1 MRLPMSRYVVVALAL
16 VVLVTL
22 LPQTAAAAGPCIAAT
37 AANTPGERADLFRLS
52 LERFG
57 ANHADLTAAQR
68 QFITQS
74 AKLGDDLGATQPDAR
89 AEAALIRKA
98 KTFVERSHELFTNN
112 QLGELFTSM
121 GSVQTFFAAAA
132 AAAPFCNCIGQGD
145 CVMGPGGPTGTCAA
159 GCQSWDGS
167 DGFRRDGICSPKAV
181 EATPAEQ

>member
-1 MRLPMSRYVVVALAL
+1 MVKSTSRIVVMAL
-16 VVLVTL
+16 VLVTL
-22 LPQTAAAAGPCIAAT
+22 VALGTAWAAGPCIAAA
-37 AANTPGERADLFRLS
+37 AANTPGERADLFRQS

-57 ANHADLTAAQR
+57 TNHADLTTAQR

-74 AKLGDDLGATQPDAR
+74 ARLGEDLGATQPDAR
-89 AEAALIRKA
+89 AEASLIRKA

-121 GSVQTFFAAAA
+121 GSVQHFFAAAA

-181 EATPAEQ
+181 EAPVTPADH